1 MKVVQVQVL
10 FFGQLEDSSWG
21 SDNDVR
27 WLVSLED
34 LDIFSLWHS
43 SKEHFRS
50 DIWRVFGESQEF
62 LLDLVGQLS
71 GVAKDKSG
79 VWLGVLVQLLEDRED
94 KDSSLSHSGD
104 GLADDVS
111 SND

>member
-1 MKVVQVQVL
+1 LEVVQVQEF

-34 LDIFSLWHS
+34 LDILLLWDS
-43 SKEHFRS
+43 TEENLRS

-71 GVAKDKSG
+71 SVAKDKS
-79 VWLGVLVQLLEDRED
+79 
-94 KDSSLSHSGD
+94 
-104 GLADDVS
+104 
-111 SND
+111 